1 MTMALIE
8 INKNPSQRE
17 LKWFGVLLALFFT
30 VVGGVLW
37 WRAAQPTAATV
48 TLGLGLVLVAV
59 YAAFPGL
66 RRWVY
71 LGWMYAALPIG
82 WVVSHVLLGII
93 FYLIMTP
100 IGLTM
105 RLFGYDPMS
114 RQFDRGADTYWRRRD
129 SESDTRRYFRQ
140 F

>member
-1 MTMALIE
+1 MALIE
-8 INKNPSQRE
+8 INKNPSKRE
-17 LKWFGVLLALFFT
+17 LRWFGVLLAVFFA
-30 VVGGVLW
+30 VVAGLLW
-37 WRAAQPTAATV
+37 WRASQPTAAV
-48 TLGLGLVLVAV
+48 VVLGLGLALVVV
-59 YAAFPGL
+59 YCVSPGL
-66 RRWVY
+66 RRWVF

-105 RLFGYDPMS
+105 RLLGYDPML
-114 RQFDRGADTYWRRRD
+114 RRFDRGADTYWVRRD
-129 SESDTRRYFRQ
+129 RESDERRYFRQ

>member
-1 MTMALIE
+1 MALIE

-17 LKWFGVLLALFFT
+17 LKWFGVLLAVFFT
-30 VVGGVLW
+30 IVAGLLW
-37 WRAAQPTAATV
+37 WRASQPTAAV
-48 TLGLGLVLVAV
+48 VALGLGLVLVVV

-114 RQFDRGADTYWRRRD
+114 RRFDRGADTYWVRRD
-129 SESDTRRYFRQ
+129 PESDTRRYFRQ

>member
-1 MTMALIE
+1 MALIE

-17 LKWFGVLLALFFT
+17 LKWFGVLLAVFFA
-30 VVGGVLW
+30 VVAGLLW
-37 WRAAQPTAATV
+37 WRVSEPTAAV
-48 TLGLGLVLVAV
+48 VVLGLGLVLVVV

-66 RRWVY
+66 RRWVF

-105 RLFGYDPMS
+105 RLLGYDPML
-114 RQFDRGADTYWRRRD
+114 RRFDRGADTYWVRRD
-129 SESDTRRYFRQ
+129 RESDARRYFRQ

>member
-1 MTMALIE
+1 MALIE

-17 LKWFGVLLALFFT
+17 LKWFGVLLVVFFA
-30 VVGGVLW
+30 VVAGLLW
-37 WRAAQPTAATV
+37 WRASQPTAAV
-48 TLGLGLVLVAV
+48 VVLGLGLVLVVV

-66 RRWVY
+66 RRSVY

-105 RLFGYDPMS
+105 RLLGYDAML
-114 RQFDRGADTYWRRRD
+114 RRFDDAADTYWVRRD
-129 SESDTRRYFRQ
+129 PESDTRRYFRQ

>member
-1 MTMALIE
+1 MALIE

-17 LKWFGVLLALFFT
+17 LKWFGVLLVVFFA
-30 VVGGVLW
+30 VVAGLLW
-37 WRAAQPTAATV
+37 WRASQPTAAV
-48 TLGLGLVLVAV
+48 VVLGLGLVLVVV

-66 RRWVY
+66 RRWVF
-71 LGWMYAALPIG
+71 LAWMYAALPIG
-82 WVVSHVLLGII
+82 WVVSHALLGII

-105 RLFGYDPMS
+105 RLLGYDPML
-114 RQFDRGADTYWRRRD
+114 RRFDDAADTYWVRRD
-129 SESDTRRYFRQ
+129 PESDTRRYFRQ